1 MKKTI
6 AAVMGVGAL
15 LVGAQGCVLQ
25 SAADKF
31 REPIPAA
38 SDAQLA
44 LPGSAV
50 NGSSTQSAHVRI
62 QGGGG
67 GGGGASNAWLYTFTR
82 DISDGVD
89 FGTVAILGT
98 IVAITDNPPTTID
111 ATHATWGPGSG
122 SALDPITWK
131 LVVTEVADKEYD
143 YEIDGRPHLSTSDAD
158 WQKILTGHGFGKASP
173 NYRSGWFQIDN
184 DVYNTLDPS
193 RATSTG
199 SVKVTFDART
209 LPATIDAH
217 LTTNDGTGQWYEI
230 DVTHLQ
236 GGAGTVDLTALADIS
251 TPKDGSNENVSMYSR
266 WDTTGAGRADLQF
279 SGGDLK
285 AQTAQA
291 SECWSDTYQ
300 ETYYTD
306 DVNYRPTSGSAA
318 ACAFPT
324 AQYTPPQPM

>member
-6 AAVMGVGAL
+6 AAVWGVGAL

-67 GGGGASNAWLYTFTR
+67 GGGPASNAWLYSFTR

-111 ATHATWGPGSG
+111 ANHATWGPGSG
-122 SALDPITWK
+122 DALDPVTWK
-131 LVVTEVADKEYD
+131 LVVTQVGDREYD
-143 YEIDGRPHLSTSDAD
+143 YEIDGRPHLSQSDAD
-158 WQKILTGHGFGKASP
+158 WKPILTGHGWGKTHP
-173 NYRSGWFQIDN
+173 NYRSGDFLIDN
-184 DVYNTLDPS
+184 DAYKSLDGTHS
-193 RATSTG
+193 STG
-199 SVKVTFDART
+199 TVKVTFDART
-209 LPATIDAH
+209 IPSTVDAH
-217 LTTNDGTGQWYEI
+217 VTTSDGTGQWFEV

-236 GGAGTVDLTALADIS
+236 GGAGTVDLTALADIA
-251 TPKDGSNENVSMYSR
+251 TPKDGVNENVAMYSR

-291 SECWSDTYQ
+291 SECWSDMFQ

-306 DVNYRPTSGSAA
+306 NVGYRTTSGSASDCVFA
-318 ACAFPT
+318 T
-324 AQYTPPQPM
+324 AEYTPPAM